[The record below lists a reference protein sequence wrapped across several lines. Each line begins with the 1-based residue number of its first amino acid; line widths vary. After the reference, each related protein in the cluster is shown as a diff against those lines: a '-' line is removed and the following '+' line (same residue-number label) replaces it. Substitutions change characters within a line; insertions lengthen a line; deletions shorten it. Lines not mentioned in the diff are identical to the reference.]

1 MYICAKRKV
10 KKQKKKMDRSGEL
23 NNLIRYME
31 DVVVK
36 DYPTTVIT
44 PHYLM
49 LAILQE
55 KKSNAYII
63 LSNCLTTQSFQQI
76 ETTFSTYLSTKAL
89 IAIKPGRIISYDTE
103 LKTIFE
109 NGEKEAN
116 NAGSPTLNSEHLIL
130 GILANNSPND
140 KIGKMFRNAGLTY
153 KMFSEKINK
162 ENNQNIERKIIMTI
176 PPNMDPTQMLQNMFG
191 GEIPEQIAKSMGL
204 NTNKKTKS
212 KTPNID
218 EFCVD
223 LNNSVEMGNI
233 DKIIGR
239 ENETEEIIRILGR
252 RRKNNVIIVGPEGA
266 GKTAL
271 AENLAYKIVEGKVPN
286 FLSDKK
292 VISLDMTA
300 LIAGTT
306 LRGMFEERVKGIIN
320 EIKENGN
327 YILFIDNIGS
337 VLADKGKNDYDISSM
352 LSHSLENGEIQ
363 VVGTSDYKSY
373 RSTFDKDPSLA
384 RKFQK
389 MIIEAPTLDESIK
402 ILNGI
407 KKYYEDFHKVK
418 YTDSAIETCVKT
430 ASKYIPERNLPDSA
444 IDLMDEAG
452 AVIGTNADNNQE
464 ISNLKEQIKNIEN
477 EILVNKHNENFE
489 KADELENNLKTN
501 NAKLTKLEKQFKE
514 YRKNYP
520 SQVDENVIL
529 EIVSKKTGIP
539 INKLSTDDKQKM
551 ATIDQRLKEEI
562 IGQDEAIDTICKS
575 LKRNRIG
582 LSNNKCLASYMLIG
596 KTAVG
601 KTLTAKKLA
610 KEMFGDEKALIRFDM
625 SEYPDKTA
633 VNKLIGSNPGYV
645 GYEDG
650 GLLTEAIK
658 NKKYCVL
665 LLDEIEKAD
674 KDVYNIFLQVLDEG
688 CLTDNSGMKVDFKNV
703 IVLFTSNVGAKA
715 ASDFSKGIGFNEDE
729 NKNAK
734 KVFSKELK
742 NTFPP
747 EFLNR
752 LNGIV
757 YYNNLTDDDLK
768 KIIELELNKSKKR
781 IQNIGYDIAYINNQY
796 NHEVIDYLFEL
807 VKKEKDFGARP
818 IIRIIQTEIED
829 KITDMLL
836 EKDYPKGYVFNV
848 FKVDGVLKI
857 Q

>member
-1 MYICAKRKV
+1 
-10 KKQKKKMDRSGEL
+10 MDRSGEL

-464 ISNLKEQIKNIEN
+464 ISSLKEQIKNIEN

-582 LSNNKCLASYMLIG
+582 LSNNKCLASYLLIG
-596 KTAVG
+596 RTAVG

-734 KVFSKELK
+734 KVFSRELK

-757 YYNNLTDDDLK
+757 YYNNLTDDNLK
-768 KIIELELNKSKKR
+768 KIIELELNKSKKQ

-848 FKVDGVLKI
+848 FKLDGVLKI

>member
-1 MYICAKRKV
+1 
-10 KKQKKKMDRSGEL
+10 MDRSGEL

-582 LSNNKCLASYMLIG
+582 LSNNKCLASYMLVG

-715 ASDFSKGIGFNEDE
+715 ANDFSKGIGFNEDE

-848 FKVDGVLKI
+848 FKVDGVLNIK
-857 Q
+857 

>member
-1 MYICAKRKV
+1 
-10 KKQKKKMDRSGEL
+10 MDRSGEL

-582 LSNNKCLASYMLIG
+582 LSNNKCLASYLLIG
-596 KTAVG
+596 RTAVG

-734 KVFSKELK
+734 KVFSRELK

-757 YYNNLTDDDLK
+757 YYNNLTDDNLK
-768 KIIELELNKSKKR
+768 KIIELELNKSKKQ

-848 FKVDGVLKI
+848 FKLDGVLKI

>member
-1 MYICAKRKV
+1 
-10 KKQKKKMDRSGEL
+10 MDRSGEL